1 MDSGSYIWKISR
13 IMEISHVNVC
23 LTLTSTFRILRSVS
37 VSMARNFWPVVA
49 SCQRTYLCLPHSK
62 HRYCVCCVD
71 FWIKHWYCI
80 ELVNKRF
87 PLYYIYCA
95 EEMNL
100 INVSADIHH
109 SVSWGNTDSFKGTRK
124 RITFTTLNRMDSS
137 IGWRRVIGQ
146 FYHVRN
152 SRRFQ
157 AALAL
162 SPLQSSQSSAPY
174 NQQHVK
180 LFAVVKKSIFPPT
193 TPQLLKS
200 GCACGSSLIVGRFCV
215 SFEQN

>member
-23 LTLTSTFRILRSVS
+23 LTLTATFRILRSVS

-49 SCQRTYLCLPHSK
+49 SCQRITLYTYLCLPHSK
-62 HRYCVCCVD
+62 HRCCVCCVD

-109 SVSWGNTDSFKGTRK
+109 SVSCGNALHVEFTIWLLKWYLFVQIDVKLVVANKFPYK
-124 RITFTTLNRMDSS
+124 RI
-137 IGWRRVIGQ
+137 
-146 FYHVRN
+146 
-152 SRRFQ
+152 
-157 AALAL
+157 
-162 SPLQSSQSSAPY
+162 
-174 NQQHVK
+174 
-180 LFAVVKKSIFPPT
+180 
-193 TPQLLKS
+193 
-200 GCACGSSLIVGRFCV
+200 
-215 SFEQN
+215 

>member
-1 MDSGSYIWKISR
+1 MYWSALTFRFFRRLAICGMGILLISLFFKYAFIYTVYKFMASVSYIWNISR

-49 SCQRTYLCLPHSK
+49 SCQRITLNTYLCLPHFK

-109 SVSWGNTDSFKGTRK
+109 SVSCGNVLVRLFGISC
-124 RITFTTLNRMDSS
+124 ITF
-137 IGWRRVIGQ
+137 
-146 FYHVRN
+146 
-152 SRRFQ
+152 
-157 AALAL
+157 
-162 SPLQSSQSSAPY
+162 
-174 NQQHVK
+174 
-180 LFAVVKKSIFPPT
+180 
-193 TPQLLKS
+193 
-200 GCACGSSLIVGRFCV
+200 CVGILDG
-215 SFEQN
+215 